1 MKKAIV
7 RLDAAGYG
15 EFMLMAIHDEM
26 IFSLPPEMVETA
38 LPEIEALMSYVSGE
52 FDVDLP
58 AEPEIIGSTN
68 WGSKYE

>member
-7 RLDAAGYG
+7 RLEAAGYG
-15 EFMLMAIHDEM
+15 KFMLMAIHDEM
-26 IFSLPPEMVETA
+26 IFSLPPEMVDEA
-38 LPEIEALMSYVSGE
+38 LPEIEALMSYVNGE

-58 AEPEIIGSTN
+58 AEPEVIGSQN